1 MAYLAHI
8 SEDYRQQTVLE
19 HLQGTAALSRPFA
32 AAFGAEEQGQLVG
45 LAHDVGKYS
54 NAFQKRLLYNGAKV
68 DHATAGAFECFK
80 KGQACAAFCVAG
92 HHGGLPDGGGR
103 GDHPDS
109 PTFWGRMNRAAGG
122 KLESY
127 SPWTAEVS
135 LPNASLP
142 AFIGRD
148 PLSADF
154 FTRMLYSCLVD
165 ADFLDTERFMEGGA
179 PPRGRTADFR
189 ELCSRLNQYISAWFP
204 PKGELNTLRCQVL
217 EQCLTQGTARE
228 QGIFTLTVPTGGG
241 KTVASLAF
249 ALRHARD
256 HGLRRVIYV
265 IPYTSIIEQT
275 AGIFQKIL
283 GPENVL
289 EHHSNLLY
297 DTDANGEITPEA
309 AKLMRSAENWDMPVI
324 VTTAVQF
331 FESLYSN
338 RSSKCRKLHNIAD
351 SVIIFDEAQ
360 MLPLAYLRPCVSSI
374 AQLVAHYGVSAVL
387 CTATQPAL
395 APLFREFLPGV
406 SISELCPEPVMNSKK
421 FQRVTFQKVGK
432 LSWTDVTDRMNR
444 ESQVLCIVNSRKAA
458 QVVYSGLVGE
468 GTFHLSTL
476 MTPFHRK
483 RVLTEVRQR
492 LKDGQPCRVVSTSLI
507 EAGVDVD
514 FPAVLREEA
523 GLDSILQAAGRCNR
537 EGKRPSEES
546 IITVF
551 QSEETPPPLFDT
563 SIKAGRTAMERYGDP
578 AGQEAISCY
587 FAELL
592 DLAGKQAQDQ
602 KSILPRIQEGD
613 FPFKTVAER
622 FKLIGNDTRTVY
634 IPMDG
639 GEALAARL
647 RQGELS
653 RNLFRQLGQYSVSV
667 YPQHFRS
674 LDETGALEL
683 LEDGSAIL
691 TNLLL
696 YSRETGLS
704 LQIES
709 GDGLFI

>member
-1 MAYLAHI
+1 M
-8 SEDYRQQTVLE
+8 
-19 HLQGTAALSRPFA
+19 SRHFA

-45 LAHDVGKYS
+45 LTHDIGKYS
-54 NAFQKRLLYNGAKV
+54 DAFQKRLLRNGAKV
-68 DHATAGAFECFK
+68 DHATAGAFECWK

-103 GDHPDS
+103 GDNPDS

-122 KLESY
+122 RLEPY
-127 SPWTAEVS
+127 FAWAAEIS
-135 LPNASLP
+135 LPDASLP
-142 AFIGRD
+142 SFIGRD
-148 PLSADF
+148 PLSADL

-165 ADFLDTERFMEGGA
+165 ADYLDTERFMEGTA

-189 ELCSRLNQYISAWFP
+189 KLCSQLDQYISAWFP
-204 PKGELNTLRCQVL
+204 PKGDLNKLRCQVL
-217 EQCLTQGTARE
+217 KQCLDQGSMQK
-228 QGIFTLTVPTGGG
+228 QGVFTLTVPTGGG

-249 ALRHARD
+249 ALRHARE
-256 HGLRRVIYV
+256 HSLRRVIYV

-283 GPENVL
+283 GSENVL
-289 EHHSNLLY
+289 EHHSNILY
-297 DTDANGEITPEA
+297 DTEANGEITPDA

-360 MLPLAYLRPCVSSI
+360 MLPLGYLRPCVSSI

-387 CTATQPAL
+387 CTATQPVL

-406 SISELCPEPVMNSKK
+406 SIFELCPEPVMSSEK
-421 FQRVTFQKVGK
+421 FRRVTVKMSGK
-432 LSWTDVTDRMNR
+432 LSWTDVTERMNR
-444 ESQVLCIVNSRKAA
+444 ELQILCIVNSRKAA
-458 QVVYSGLVGE
+458 QTVYSGLIGE
-468 GTFHLSTL
+468 GAFHLSTL

-483 RVLTEVRQR
+483 RVLEEVRQR

-537 EGKRPSEES
+537 EGKRPAGES
-546 IITVF
+546 IVAIF
-551 QSEETPPPLFDT
+551 QSEEASPPLFDT
-563 SIKAGRTAMERYGDP
+563 AIKAEQTALEQHGDP
-578 AGQEAISCY
+578 ASQEAISCY
-587 FAELL
+587 FSELY
-592 DLAGKQAQDQ
+592 DLTGKKAQDQ
-602 KSILPRIQEGD
+602 KGILPRIQEGD

-622 FKLIGNDTRTVY
+622 FRLIGDDTRTVY

-639 GEALAARL
+639 GKALTDRL

-653 RNLFRQLGQYSVSV
+653 KDLFRQLGQYSVSV
-667 YPQHFRS
+667 YPQHFQA
-674 LDETGALEL
+674 LDEAGALEL

-691 TNLLL
+691 TDLSL
-696 YSRETGLS
+696 YSKATGLS
-704 LQIES
+704 LHIDN
-709 GDGLFI
+709 GNALFI